1 MREGPGSEGSLRD
14 REEFTYLPIS
24 LRYRP
29 YTATSQGV
37 RRESL
42 GEADGVLLK
51 IIFGEVEPSGSLPLP
66 RKMATVDSQF
76 EDVPGDVEPYVDGD
90 AHCYD
95 FAYGLN
101 WSGVIKDE
109 RIPRYVFLPS
119 LVTHSNKTVNPSC

>member
-51 IIFGEVEPSGSLPLP
+51 INSAKSNPP
-66 RKMATVDSQF
+66 
-76 EDVPGDVEPYVDGD
+76 
-90 AHCYD
+90 AHCHC
-95 FAYGLN
+95 
-101 WSGVIKDE
+101 
-109 RIPRYVFLPS
+109 RIRWQR
-119 LVTHSNKTVNPSC
+119 